1 MNKTATKM
9 LIYSII
15 NKYEVGDKMLQ
26 TTIKKNN
33 KNYEREILYYIN
45 YPDYIKGKNYYQN
58 YLKLEYKEKES
69 DITKYNFKVE
79 SERRIYYYDCQ
90 IEIKNNGDIAY
101 LECNCPQFQS
111 YKSCKHIAA
120 CLYHYQ
126 DDIFNQELSDDT
138 LTTFTKTVLQFLG
151 EEKIVKKVKQELTLK
166 VNITT
171 DSTFGYS
178 DDIGYISLEIGL
190 NKLYKCSNNKLSSIL
205 DAIAN
210 EEELYLGKNFSYDPE
225 IQYFND
231 NDKEIIDEIQSLK
244 ELCRYSYQQL
254 HLRRNSLKNILQRLK
269 NTEYTLNGYKII
281 SMEDNYPLPT
291 ILNKENDK
299 YKLHFENIDKITVI
313 TGDLEYIQIENKLYH
328 LSRKDRNLLMI
339 LLANDIDNLIFK
351 KEDINMFSKN
361 MLPTI
366 KNNIELDETIDDIII
381 SKEPTTKLY
390 FDLYRD
396 KIICNLKFKY
406 DNLEIDY
413 FEEKSNIL
421 RDEDYETKILEEL
434 FKYHFDINKKKL
446 LLEDLDDIA
455 NFLEKG
461 LLDLTERYETYTSE
475 KLKEVNIIKKT
486 NVSSTFS
493 IGHDNIM
500 SYSFDLGDI
509 KEDEIVNIFESLKN
523 KKKYFRLKSGDI
535 INLEE
540 DRDLKELQA
549 LTEDMNLKEKDIE
562 SGEGTIPKYRAIYLD
577 SLKNNKYHIIKT
589 NNLFKELIDK
599 FNTYKDSKIKLN
611 KKEKELLRDYQLEGV
626 KWLYNINQTG
636 FGGILADEMGLG
648 KSIQT
653 IYFIKELLKEDKN
666 YKFLIVSPT
675 SLAYNWEQEFLKFEP
690 NIKHKVLAGLKKKRL
705 EEENNAEKY
714 NVLITTYGLLRED
727 KEFYQSI
734 NFKVMIIDEAQNIK
748 NSNTEVTKT
757 VKSIQADT
765 KIALTGT
772 PIENSTVELWSIF
785 DYIMP
790 GFLGNIDNFGKKYKV
805 RDFDNDT
812 NEKLQNLNN
821 IIKPFVLR
829 RKKKDVIKD
838 LPDKIENNIYVELTK
853 EQKKIYLAELEK
865 VNKEMQ
871 EILEGEGINKA
882 RFLILQLLTK
892 LRQICID
899 PRILFTNY
907 EGGSGKMEEFVK
919 VVKEIVSN
927 KHKILIFTS
936 FKTALSLA
944 KNELD
949 KNNITSYTID
959 GSVSSKK
966 RVELVERFNNDNT
979 NVFFIMLKSGGTG
992 LNLTSADVVIHLDLW
1007 WNPQA
1012 ENQATDRAHRIGQKN
1027 VVEVIRFISKGTI
1040 EEKILEL
1047 QNKKKILSDK
1057 LIDSGSGE
1065 NSFSKL
1071 TEKDIKELLSYEN
1084 RENE

>member
-1 MNKTATKM
+1 MTKM
-9 LIYSII
+9 LIHSII
-15 NKYEVGDKMLQ
+15 IEYEVGGKVLQ
-26 TTIKKNN
+26 TTIKNNN
-33 KNYEREILYYIN
+33 KNHEREILYYIN
-45 YPDYIKGKNYYQN
+45 YPDYIKGKNYYKN
-58 YLKLEYKEKES
+58 YVRLNHKINENEL
-69 DITKYNFKVE
+69 TKYNFKVE

-90 IEIKNNGDIAY
+90 IEIKNNGDITY
-101 LECNCPQFQS
+101 LECDCPQFHS

-126 DDIFNQELSDDT
+126 DDIFDQELDDDT
-138 LTTFTKTVLQFLG
+138 LTSFTKTVLHFLS
-151 EEKIVKKVKQELTLK
+151 EVKDIKNVKQELTLK

-171 DSTFGYS
+171 ESTFGYS
-178 DDIGYISLEIGL
+178 DDVGYIALEIGL
-190 NKLYKCSNNKLSSIL
+190 NKLYKCSNNKLSSLL
-205 DAIAN
+205 DAINN
-210 EEELYLGKNFSYDPE
+210 EEELYFGKQFSYNPKT
-225 IQYFND
+225 QYFND

-281 SMEDNYPLPT
+281 SMEDSYPLPT
-291 ILNKENDK
+291 ILNKENEK
-299 YKLHFENIDKITVI
+299 YKLHFENIDKVTII
-313 TGDLEYIQIENKLYH
+313 TGDLEYIQVENKLYH
-328 LSRKDRNLLMI
+328 LNSKDRNLLMI
-339 LLANDIDNLIFK
+339 LLANDIENLIFQ
-351 KEDINMFSKN
+351 KEDINMFSKSI
-361 MLPTI
+361 LPSI
-366 KNNIELDETIDDIII
+366 KDKIKLDETIDDIII
-381 SKEPTTKLY
+381 AKEPTTKLY

-396 KIICNLKFKY
+396 KVICNLKFKY
-406 DNLEIDY
+406 DNLEISY
-413 FEEKSNIL
+413 FEENTNVL
-421 RDEDYETKILEEL
+421 RDNNYEIKILEEL
-434 FKYHFDINKKKL
+434 YKYNFDINKKKI
-446 LLEDLDDIA
+446 LLENLDDIA
-455 NFLEKG
+455 YFLEKG
-461 LLDLTERYETYTSE
+461 LLDLTEKYETYTSE

-493 IGHDNIM
+493 IGQDNIM
-500 SYSFDLGDI
+500 NYSFDLGDI
-509 KEDEIVNIFESLKN
+509 KEDEIINIFESLKS

-540 DRDLKELQA
+540 DKDLRELQA

-562 SGEGTIPKYRAIYLD
+562 NGEGTIPKYRAIYLD
-577 SLKNNKYHIIKT
+577 SLKNNKYHIINT
-589 NNLFKELIDK
+589 NNLFQELIDK
-599 FNTYKDSKIKLN
+599 FNTYKDSKIKLT

-690 NIKHKVLAGLKKKRL
+690 NIKYKVLAGLKKKRL
-705 EEENNAEKY
+705 EEESHIEKE

-727 KEFYQSI
+727 KEFYKSI

-748 NSNTEVTKT
+748 NSTTEVTKT
-757 VKSIQADT
+757 VKSIQAET

-772 PIENSTVELWSIF
+772 PIENSTIELWSIF

-805 RDFDNDT
+805 RDFDEDT

-865 VNKEMQ
+865 VNKEMK

-919 VVKEIVSN
+919 VVKEVISN
-927 KHKILIFTS
+927 NHKILIFTS
-936 FKTALSLA
+936 FKTALYLA
-944 KNELD
+944 RNELD

-966 RVELVERFNNDNT
+966 RIELVEKFNNDNT

-1047 QNKKKILSDK
+1047 QNKKKILSNK
-1057 LIDSGSGE
+1057 LIDSSNGE
-1065 NSFSKL
+1065 NYFSRL